1 MKALRWILRP
11 LALIA
16 IFIFLGQADGFAAS
30 IGEDTTVL
38 DRVVYVLLAVAI
50 VVAVV
55 SIFYGNALT
64 RFLGR
69 LGISSGDERGPRPG
83 DGAVIHDSSGEADFD
98 GSSGRVPPTDA
109 RRDIPSPPKKSTD

>member
-1 MKALRWILRP
+1 MKALRSVLRP
-11 LALIA
+11 LVLVA
-16 IFIFLGQADGFAAS
+16 IFICLGQVDGFSAS
-30 IGEDTTVL
+30 FAENTTVL

-55 SIFYGNALT
+55 FIFYGNALT

-69 LGISSGDERGPRPG
+69 LGISSGDERGPKPG

-98 GSSGRVPPTDA
+98 GSSGRVPPEDA
-109 RRDIPSPPKKSTD
+109 HRDVPYPPKKSTD